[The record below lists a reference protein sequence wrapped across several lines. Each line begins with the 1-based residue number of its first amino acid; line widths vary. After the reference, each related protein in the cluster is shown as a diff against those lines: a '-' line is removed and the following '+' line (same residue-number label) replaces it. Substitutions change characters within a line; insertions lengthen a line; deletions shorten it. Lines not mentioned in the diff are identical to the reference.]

1 MDENITDSAINPT
14 ERIKCDYDKTTEKDG
29 SKTITDQ
36 PQIHNLA
43 EIVATATWDTFQM
56 RVCKDA

>member
-14 ERIKCDYDKTTEKDG
+14 ECIKCDYDKTTETTKKDG

-43 EIVATATWDTFQM
+43 EIVTT
-56 RVCKDA
+56 

>member
-1 MDENITDSAINPT
+1 VDENITDSAINQT
-14 ERIKCDYDKTTEKDG
+14 ECIKCDYDKQPETTKKDR

-43 EIVATATWDTFQM
+43 EIVTT
-56 RVCKDA
+56 